1 MSYDRHA
8 ARAFV
13 ELRFG
18 PKWTYI
24 STVRTFIQN
33 FLAITLE
40 DKIKADKVSMAVSE
54 LVENAVKYSN
64 QEDTFLR
71 LEEPPDRNS
80 IEVVV
85 SNNAAE
91 EQAQQL
97 LGFVTEMEKLPPL
110 EAYMQMMRL
119 SAERQDGK
127 SQLGLARIRYEASA
141 TLNVTYE
148 NGLVTI
154 RANFSLG

>member
-1 MSYDRHA
+1 
-8 ARAFV
+8 
-13 ELRFG
+13 
-18 PKWTYI
+18 
-24 STVRTFIQN
+24 
-33 FLAITLE
+33 
-40 DKIKADKVSMAVSE
+40 SE

-71 LEEPPDRNS
+71 LEEPPDTNT

-97 LGFVTEMEKLPPL
+97 LGFVTEMDKLPPL

-127 SQLGLARIRYEASA
+127 SQLGLARIRYEANA

-148 NGLVTI
+148 NGLVTV
-154 RANFSLG
+154 RANFKLA